1 MATPTDAHGS
11 NGRGR
16 TATRPWD
23 IPFEGWR
30 DIAHRVWADLQRHNM
45 SFVAAGV
52 AFFVLLALFP
62 ALGAIVGIYGL
73 IADPSDVA
81 QEADFL
87 GDVLPPDALKL
98 LTNQLN
104 QIASHAA
111 GTLSLGVLIGL
122 LIAIWST
129 SRGMTSIITALD
141 IVYNEQEKRSFLR
154 LTLLSLQL
162 TLGAILFA
170 VVALALI
177 VGLPAAFDLLGLGG
191 LVTALLNLLA
201 WPLLG
206 LLFILGL
213 AVIYHYG
220 PCRDEPRWQWVTPG
234 AVLATVL
241 WLIGSGLF
249 SFYVANFGSYN
260 ETYGSVGAAVI
271 LLTWVYL
278 TSYVVLLGAEVNAEM
293 EHQTERDTTE
303 GQPEPMGERGAYV
316 ADTLGPS
323 HDELRRGDR
332 DSQHG

>member
-1 MATPTDAHGS
+1 MATPTQAHGDD
-11 NGRGR
+11 GRGR
-16 TATRPWD
+16 SAIRPWD
-23 IPFEGWR
+23 IPLEGWR
-30 DIAHRVWADLQRHNM
+30 DIAHRVFADLQQHNM

-73 IADPSDVA
+73 VADPADVA
-81 QEADFL
+81 EEAGFL
-87 GDVLPPDALKL
+87 RNILPPEALNI
-98 LTNQLN
+98 LTSQLN

-111 GTLSLGVLIGL
+111 GTLSLGVLISL

-129 SRGMTSIITALD
+129 SRGMSSIITALD
-141 IVYNEQEKRSFLR
+141 IVYNQQEHRSFFR
-154 LTLLSLQL
+154 LTLLSLEL

-170 VVALALI
+170 VVALGLI
-177 VGLPAAFDLLGLGG
+177 IGLPAVFNLFGLGG

-220 PCRDEPRWQWVTPG
+220 PCRDQPRWEWVTPG

-249 SFYVANFGSYN
+249 SFYVAKFGSYN

-293 EHQTERDTTE
+293 EHQTAKDTTM

-323 HDELRRGDR
+323 YDEPRRGDDGR
-332 DSQHG
+332 E

>member
-1 MATPTDAHGS
+1 MATPTQAHGDE
-11 NGRGR
+11 RGR
-16 TATRPWD
+16 SAGRPWD
-23 IPFEGWR
+23 IPFKGWR
-30 DIAHRVWADLQRHNM
+30 DIAHRVWADLQQHNM

-62 ALGAIVGIYGL
+62 ALGAVVGIYGL
-73 IADPSDVA
+73 VADPADVA
-81 QEADFL
+81 GEAGFL
-87 GDVLPPDALKL
+87 RTVLPPDAASI
-98 LTNQLN
+98 LTSQLN

-111 GTLSLGVLIGL
+111 NTLSLGVVIGL

-129 SRGMTSIITALD
+129 SRGISSIITALD
-141 IVYNEQEKRSFLR
+141 IVYNQQEHRSFVR
-154 LTLLSLQL
+154 LTLLSLEL

-170 VVALALI
+170 VVALGLI
-177 VGLPAAFDLLGLGG
+177 VGLPAVFNLFGLGG
-191 LVTALLNLLA
+191 LIKALLNLLA

-206 LLFILGL
+206 FLFILGL

-220 PCRDEPRWQWVTPG
+220 PCRDEPQWEWVTPG
-234 AVLATVL
+234 AVLATTL

-293 EHQTERDTTE
+293 EHQTQRDTTVGE
-303 GQPEPMGERGAYV
+303 PEPMGERGAYV

-323 HDELRRGDR
+323 YDEHRREDQG
-332 DSQHG
+332 S

>member
-1 MATPTDAHGS
+1 MATPTQAHGDD
-11 NGRGR
+11 GRGR
-16 TATRPWD
+16 SAIRPWD

-30 DIAHRVWADLQRHNM
+30 DIAHRVFADLQQHNM

-73 IADPSDVA
+73 VADPADVA
-81 QEADFL
+81 EEAGFL
-87 GDVLPPDALKL
+87 RTVLPPDALNI

-111 GTLSLGVLIGL
+111 DTLTLGVLIGL

-129 SRGMTSIITALD
+129 SRGMSSIITALD
-141 IVYNEQEKRSFLR
+141 IVYNQPEHRSFLR
-154 LTLLSLQL
+154 LILLSLEL

-170 VVALALI
+170 VVALGLI
-177 VGLPAAFDLLGLGG
+177 IGLPAVFNLFGLGG
-191 LVTALLNLLA
+191 LITALLNLLA

-206 LLFILGL
+206 LLFMLGL

-220 PCRDEPRWQWVTPG
+220 PCRDEPRWEWVTPG

-249 SFYVANFGSYN
+249 SFYVAKFGSYN

-293 EHQTERDTTE
+293 EHQTAKDTTV

-323 HDELRRGDR
+323 YDEQRRGEGDGR
-332 DSQHG
+332 

>member
-1 MATPTDAHGS
+1 MSIPTHTTHTTHHDP
-11 NGRGR
+11 RGR
-16 TATRPWD
+16 TASRPWD
-23 IPFEGWR
+23 IPYEGWR
-30 DIAHRVWADLQRHNM
+30 DIARRVWANLQQHNM

-62 ALGAIVGIYGL
+62 ALGAIVGLYGL
-73 IADPSDVA
+73 VADPGDVA

-87 GDVLPPDALKL
+87 RNVLPPEALNL
-98 LTNQLN
+98 LSNQLS

-111 GTLSLGVLIGL
+111 GTLSFGVLLSL
-122 LIAIWST
+122 LVAVWST
-129 SRGMTSIITALD
+129 SRGVSSIITALD
-141 IVYNEQEKRSFLR
+141 IVYNEQEQRSFVR
-154 LTLLSLQL
+154 LTLLSLAL
-162 TLGAILFA
+162 TVGAILFA
-170 VVALALI
+170 VVALGLI
-177 VGLPAAFDLLGLGG
+177 VVLPTIFDLFGIGG

-206 LLFILGL
+206 ALFIAGL

-220 PCRDEPRWQWVTPG
+220 PCRDQPKWDWVTPG
-234 AVLATVL
+234 AVFATVL
-241 WLIGSGLF
+241 WLMGSGLF

-293 EHQTERDTTE
+293 EHQTSQDTTE

-316 ADTLGPS
+316 ADTLGRS
-323 HDELRRGDR
+323 SDDKT
-332 DSQHG
+332 

>member
-1 MATPTDAHGS
+1 MATPTQISHRDE
-11 NGRGR
+11 RGR
-16 TATRPWD
+16 TAAKPWD

-30 DIAHRVWADLQRHNM
+30 DIAHRVWANLQQHDM

-52 AFFVLLALFP
+52 AFFALLALFP

-73 IADPSDVA
+73 IADPANVEQQFGIFRS
-81 QEADFL
+81 
-87 GDVLPPDALKL
+87 VLPPEAQNLVLD
-98 LTNQLN
+98 QLHD
-104 QIASHAA
+104 IASGAS
-111 GTLSLGVLIGL
+111 GTLTLGVLVGL
-122 LIAIWST
+122 LIALWT
-129 SRGMTSIITALD
+129 ASRGVSSIITALD
-141 IVYNEQEKRSFLR
+141 IVYNQPEKRSFFR
-154 LTLLSLQL
+154 LARLSLAL
-162 TLGAILFA
+162 TAGTILFA
-170 VVALALI
+170 VVALVLI
-177 VGLPAAFDLLGLGG
+177 VGLPAFFELFGIGRLM
-191 LVTALLNLLA
+191 TALLNLLT

-206 LLFILGL
+206 LGFMAGL

-220 PCRDEPRWQWVTPG
+220 PCRDEPQWEWVTPG

-293 EHQTERDTTE
+293 EHQTRHDTTE

-316 ADTLGPS
+316 ADTVGQS
-323 HDELRRGDR
+323 YKDDEHRNG
-332 DSQHG
+332 

>member
-1 MATPTDAHGS
+1 MATPTQAHGDD
-11 NGRGR
+11 GRGR
-16 TATRPWD
+16 TAVRPWD

-30 DIAHRVWADLQRHNM
+30 DIAHRVWGDLQQHNM

-73 IADPSDVA
+73 VADPADVA
-81 QEADFL
+81 EEAGVL
-87 GDVLPPDALKL
+87 RTVLPPDALNIL
-98 LTNQLN
+98 VNQLN

-111 GTLSLGVLIGL
+111 GTLSLSVAIGL

-129 SRGMTSIITALD
+129 SRGISSIITALN
-141 IVYNEQEKRSFLR
+141 IVYNQQEHRSFFR
-154 LTLLSLQL
+154 LTLLSLKL
-162 TLGAILFA
+162 TLGVILFA
-170 VVALALI
+170 VVALGLI
-177 VGLPAAFDLLGLGG
+177 VGLPAVFNLFGLGG
-191 LVTALLNLLA
+191 LIKALLNLLA

-206 LLFILGL
+206 FLFILGL

-220 PCRDEPRWQWVTPG
+220 PCRDEPQWEWVTPG

-249 SFYVANFGSYN
+249 SYYVANFGSYDQ
-260 ETYGSVGAAVI
+260 TYGSVGAAVV

-278 TSYVVLLGAEVNAEM
+278 TSYVVLLGGEVNAEL
-293 EHQTERDTTE
+293 EHQTAQDTTV

-316 ADTLGPS
+316 ADTLGRSYDEPR
-323 HDELRRGDR
+323 HDDQGP
-332 DSQHG
+332 